1 MIASLL
7 SLHLWEIDDRSP
19 ETRGGLAIV
28 LNAAGVAV
36 AFPVAVIVLRARNWA
51 FRFSRN
57 MAVALAAFSVSG
69 QCVIYGIHRM
79 DGIPLAGEF
88 VAIAGLALV
97 HLGYQRITTED
108 DARGAGKNVL
118 IAYSVGQVPLNFL
131 PWWALTLGDHKF
143 WTVLARGDTYGYVG
157 TDTFYL
163 AFFGMWSFVLALAL
177 STAALAMFF
186 LFCRRSRKKAGSG

>member
-7 SLHLWEIDDRSP
+7 SIHVWEIEEESA

-36 AFPVAVIVLRARNWA
+36 AFPVTIIVLRARNWT
-51 FRFSRN
+51 FHFSRN

-79 DGIPLAGEF
+79 DGLPIAGEF
-88 VAIAGLALV
+88 VAIAGLAMV
-97 HLGYQRITTED
+97 HFGYQRITTEE

-143 WTVLARGDTYGYVG
+143 WGVLARGETYGYVG
-157 TDTFYL
+157 TDTLYI
-163 AFFGMWSFVLALAL
+163 AFFGAWSFVLAFAL
-177 STAALAMFF
+177 STAALVLFF
-186 LFCRRSRKKAGSG
+186 LFCRKPRKGAGQP